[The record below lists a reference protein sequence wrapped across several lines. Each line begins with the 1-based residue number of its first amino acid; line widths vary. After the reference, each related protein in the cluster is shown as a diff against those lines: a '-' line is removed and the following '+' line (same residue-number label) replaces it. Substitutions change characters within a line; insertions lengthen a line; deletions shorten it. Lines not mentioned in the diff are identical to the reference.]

1 MRTWIA
7 AIALCMAATAVAAAE
22 GTGER
27 IKADAKAMGKDAK
40 DAAVSVGKQI
50 STGSKKAYRST
61 KNKIKSDVNAGHP
74 GNGSNAARNERTQV
88 SKDGRE

>member
-22 GTGER
+22 STGER
-27 IKADAKAMGKDAK
+27 VKSDAKAMGKDAK
-40 DAAVSVGKQI
+40 GAAVSVGKQI
-50 STGSKKAYRST
+50 GEGSKKAYRST

-74 GNGSNAARNERTQV
+74 GDGSYAARNERAPV